1 MKPSKTFKLTKRTKT
16 MLAILPFADEHIRG
30 DFKRMMIQ
38 AQLQSEVRIKAEPRK
53 TGYTGGHPVAE
64 VTAV

>member
-38 AQLQSEVRIKAEPRK
+38 AQLQGDVKLKAEPRK
-53 TGYTGGHPVAE
+53 QFVTGTPVA
-64 VTAV
+64 TAS

>member
-1 MKPSKTFKLTKRTKT
+1 MKPTKTFRLTKRNKT
-16 MLAILPFADEHIRG
+16 LLAIMSFPDAHVRG

-53 TGYTGGHPVAE
+53 TGYTGGQPVAE
-64 VTAV
+64 VAA